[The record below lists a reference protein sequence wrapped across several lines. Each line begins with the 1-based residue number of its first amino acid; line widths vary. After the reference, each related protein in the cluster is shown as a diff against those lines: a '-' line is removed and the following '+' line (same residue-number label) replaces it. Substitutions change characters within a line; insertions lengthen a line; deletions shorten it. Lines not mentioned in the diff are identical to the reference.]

1 MNSRREAQ
9 TTTGRGGRGA
19 RKRILDTATELFY
32 HEGINATGVER
43 LASEASVS
51 KRTLYQHFPSKT
63 AVVEEYLRAIQQGVG
78 DPIQPGPDADRQEP
92 RARILALFDSPPA
105 GGGPMR
111 GCPFHNAAVEAAEA
125 MPEVQDIV
133 HTHKRSYINGLTKL
147 ARQAG
152 AANPKLL
159 GNQLAVLYEGAA
171 ALSTSLDDRAP
182 WVHARKAAQ
191 TLIDQAVSR

>member
-1 MNSRREAQ
+1 MNTQRGAT

-19 RKRILDTATELFY
+19 RRRILDTATRLFY

-63 AVVEEYLRAIQQGVG
+63 AIVEEYLREIQQGVG
-78 DPIQPGPDADRQEP
+78 DPITPGPDADQREP
-92 RARILALFDSPPA
+92 RARILALFDSPPV
-105 GGGPMR
+105 GGPIR
-111 GCPFHNAAVEAAEA
+111 GCPFHNAGVEAAED

-133 HTHKRSYINGLTKL
+133 YAHKRNYINGLVKL
-147 ARQAG
+147 AKQAG

-159 GNQLAVLYEGAA
+159 GNQLAVLYDGAA
-171 ALSTSLDDRAP
+171 ALSTSLNDRTP
-182 WVHARKAAQ
+182 WTHARKAAQ
-191 TLIDQAVSR
+191 TLIDQAVSQ

>member
-1 MNSRREAQ
+1 MTTQREAQ
-9 TTTGRGGRGA
+9 TSTGRGGRGA
-19 RKRILDTATELFY
+19 RQRILDTATELFY

-43 LASEASVS
+43 LANQASVS

-78 DPIQPGPDADRQEP
+78 DPIQPGPDADKQEP
-92 RARILALFDSPPA
+92 RARLLALFDNRPPE
-105 GGGPMR
+105 GPLR

-133 HTHKRSYINGLTKL
+133 HTHKRNYINGLTKL
-147 ARQAG
+147 AKQAG

-171 ALSTSLDDRAP
+171 ALSTSLNDRTP
-182 WVHARKAAQ
+182 WAHARKAAQ
-191 TLIDQAVSR
+191 ILIHQAVSQ